1 MPVLSN
7 LKQLKY
13 FLAALGAAVLMF
25 DVSYYVMSTFP
36 GSRNNMCVLGA
47 NFTPTNIAFSIVLS
61 VMVGVLFAGF
71 IALFAQNYTKNR
83 AKLTSLSGL
92 AFLIGSMSV
101 ICTACTLPVISL
113 FGVTIWLDFFTNH
126 EILFKVVSLVL
137 MSGSLYLLNQQL
149 KNACA
154 VCVPVKKAS

>member
-1 MPVLSN
+1 MPLLSN

-13 FLAALGAAVLMF
+13 FLAALGVAVLMF

-36 GSRNNMCVLGA
+36 GTRNNMCVMGA
-47 NFTPTNIAFSIVLS
+47 NFTPTNIVFSILLS
-61 VMVGVLFAGF
+61 VMVGILFAGF
-71 IALFAQNYTKNR
+71 IALFAQNYVKNR

-92 AFLIGSMSV
+92 GFLIGTMSV

-113 FGVTIWLDFFTNH
+113 FGVTVWLDFFTNH
-126 EILFKVVSLVL
+126 ELLFKAVSLII
-137 MSGSLYLLNQQL
+137 MSASLYLLNQQL

-154 VCVPVKKAS
+154 MCVPMEA